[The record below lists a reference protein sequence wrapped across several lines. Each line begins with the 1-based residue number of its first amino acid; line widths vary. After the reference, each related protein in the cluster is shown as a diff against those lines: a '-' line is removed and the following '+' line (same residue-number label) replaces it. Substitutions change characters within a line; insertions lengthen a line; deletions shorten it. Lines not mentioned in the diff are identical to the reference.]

1 MKLGVCGMADM
12 IEGAA
17 KNGFSFLEVS
27 MTKSRELGRAGLVDL
42 RKKAEDA
49 GLTIDSAVQFFAPT
63 VRLYG
68 TLEEQQALEYARFN
82 FEVAEILGCPFCV
95 IGSGKARAIPE
106 GMAKEEAE
114 EKFAAV
120 LGKLGDISADFGI
133 SLAVEPLRYRE
144 TDLVNTLS
152 DGIRVKRMADRKNV
166 GCMVDFFHFHENG
179 EELSEMDALLPGELR
194 HVHLARPNPD
204 RCAPRMEDVPVIAGW
219 ADKLRA
225 IGYDGTVSIEGKWD
239 PDFDSRVEEAG
250 RAMAVFKN

>member
-1 MKLGVCGMADM
+1 MKLGLCGMTEK

-17 KNGFSFLEVS
+17 ENGFSFLEIS
-27 MTKSRELGRAGLVDL
+27 MTKSRELDRAGLTDL

-49 GLTIDSAVQFFAPT
+49 GLTIDSAVQFFPPA

-68 TLEEQQALEYARFN
+68 ALEEQAALEYAKKN
-82 FEVAEILGCPFCV
+82 FEIAELLGCPFCV
-95 IGSGKARAIPE
+95 IGSGKARAVPE
-106 GMAKEEAE
+106 GMPKEEAE

-120 LGKLGDISADFGI
+120 LGKLGDISEGFGI
-133 SLAVEPLRYRE
+133 ALAVEPLRYRE
-144 TDLVNTLS
+144 TDLVNTLA

-166 GCMVDFFHFHENG
+166 GCMVDLFHFHENG
-179 EELSEMDALLPGELR
+179 EDLSEMDALLPGELR

-225 IGYDGTVSIEGKWD
+225 IGYSGTVSIEGKWD
-239 PDFDSRVEEAG
+239 PDFESRVAEAA
-250 RAMAVFKN
+250 RAMAVFKD